1 MEAEQD
7 PNKKMFK
14 KEKWKVWSTNQNPQ
28 IRHCVANP
36 FFSFSS
42 CFSFY
47 FSFYSLFCTGSKYLF
62 RPKWPECPE
71 IARTDRYN
79 SVFEMVWITAIF
91 VSVWAPMR
99 KIPTILV
106 GTIWNSLPWWTS
118 QYIFLTIK
126 GSFGN
131 VVLVMLFK
139 YCRNTRG
146 WKSVVEISVVLF
158 KQRKLLFKY
167 NTTKQALIFCGQ
179 FESSMHEINKY
190 KTK

>member
-1 MEAEQD
+1 
-7 PNKKMFK
+7 MFK

-42 CFSFY
+42 CFSF
-47 FSFYSLFCTGSKYLF
+47 SFYSLFCTSPKYLF

-71 IARTDRYN
+71 IAKTDWYN
-79 SVFEMVWITAIF
+79 LVSDVVWITTI
-91 VSVWAPMR
+91 SVLIWVPVR
-99 KIPTILV
+99 KIPTVLARMV
-106 GTIWNSLPWWTS
+106 WNSLPWWKS
-118 QYIFLTIK
+118 WYIFLTNK
-126 GSFGN
+126 GTFGN

-139 YCRNTRG
+139 CCENTRG
-146 WKSVVEISVVLF
+146 WKRVVEISVVLF
-158 KQRKLLFKY
+158 KQRKLLFKQH
-167 NTTKQALIFCGQ
+167 NQTSPNIQ